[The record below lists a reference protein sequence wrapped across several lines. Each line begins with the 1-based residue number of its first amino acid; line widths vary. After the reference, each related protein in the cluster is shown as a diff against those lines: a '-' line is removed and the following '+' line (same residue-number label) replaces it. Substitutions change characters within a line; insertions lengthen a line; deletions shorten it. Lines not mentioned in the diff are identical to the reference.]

1 MTFKQMRRIL
11 DTVKN
16 FRLVWRLFWDQ
27 RVPLILKLAIP
38 MSLGYLALPFDLVK
52 DFIPVVGRIE
62 DFIIIAIASLIFV
75 RLSPPAIVREHREAI
90 WGSSLREGDKVT
102 EGEYRI
108 LKDEDSEQGSA
119 RKGC

>member
-1 MTFKQMRRIL
+1 MRRIL
-11 DTVKN
+11 DIVKN

-38 MSLGYLALPFDLVK
+38 MSLGYLALPFDLLK

-75 RLSPPAIVREHREAI
+75 RLAPAQIVREHREAI
-90 WGSSLREGDKVT
+90 WGTSLREGDKVT

-108 LKDEDSEQGSA
+108 LNDDEGDQDPA
-119 RKGC
+119 KNGC

>member
-1 MTFKQMRRIL
+1 MRRIL
-11 DTVKN
+11 DIVKN

-27 RVPLILKLAIP
+27 RVPLMLKLAIP

-90 WGSSLREGDKVT
+90 WGPGLREGDKVT

-108 LKDEDSEQGSA
+108 LNDDDGDQDPARNGS
-119 RKGC
+119 